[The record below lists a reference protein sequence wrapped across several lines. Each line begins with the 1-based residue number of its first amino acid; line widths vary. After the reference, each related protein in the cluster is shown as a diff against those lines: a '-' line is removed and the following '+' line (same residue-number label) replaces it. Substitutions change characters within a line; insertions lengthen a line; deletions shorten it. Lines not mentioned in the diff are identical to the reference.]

1 MSVLRSVTAAG
12 LIALT
17 LGGVALTSAET
28 ANARPYGA
36 AIAGGLAGGI
46 IGGALAAQAVAP
58 AYPVYPAYPAYYAY
72 PPAYAYPVYYR
83 GGHCW
88 WTWERDRWGHRHHIR
103 VCR

>member
-17 LGGVALTSAET
+17 LGGTALTSAET
-28 ANARPYGA
+28 ANAHPRDA
-36 AIAGGLAGGI
+36 LWGGLAAGVV
-46 IGGALAAQAVAP
+46 GGAIAAEAAR
-58 AYPVYPAYPAYYAY
+58 PVYPAYPAYYAY

-83 GGHCW
+83 AHRCW
-88 WTWERDRWGHRHHIR
+88 WSWERDRWGHRHHVR